1 MEQPNNHSAETLPT
15 ETLPTETLP
24 TEKAGRGTRRIK
36 QGRVA
41 SDKMEKT
48 IIVVSETRVPHPAYG
63 KIVRKS
69 TRFKAHDERN
79 EAKVGDVVRIAECRP
94 LSREKRWRLVE
105 IVERA
110 R

>member
-1 MEQPNNHSAETLPT
+1 MEQRNSSPGGQETT
-15 ETLPTETLP
+15 RA
-24 TEKAGRGTRRIK
+24 KRRIK

-41 SDKMEKT
+41 SNKMEKT
-48 IIVVSETRVPHPAYG
+48 IVVVAETRVPHATYG

-79 EAKVGDVVRIAECRP
+79 EAGVGDVVRIMECRP
-94 LSREKRWRLVE
+94 MSREKRWRLIE

-110 R
+110 K

>member
-1 MEQPNNHSAETLPT
+1 MEQPNNSST
-15 ETLPTETLP
+15 EILSQGDEALDQ
-24 TEKAGRGTRRIK
+24 EMDRAKRRVK

-41 SDKMEKT
+41 SNKMDKT
-48 IIVVSETRVPHPAYG
+48 IVVVAETRVPHSVYG
-63 KIVRKS
+63 KIVRKA

-79 EAKVGDVVRIAECRP
+79 EANIGDVVRIAECRP

-110 R
+110 K

>member
-15 ETLPTETLP
+15 E
-24 TEKAGRGTRRIK
+24 KAGRGTRRVK